1 MNLSLVRE
9 AKVAPHQAM
18 LVEAMLLASVADA
31 VVFAAW
37 WGVEQLVRLTQ
48 QAGGV
53 FLVMY
58 GLLFTSVS

>member
-1 MNLSLVRE
+1 MNVSLVRE
-9 AKVAPHQAM
+9 AKVAPRQTM

-37 WGVEQLVRLTQ
+37 WGVEQLVGLAQ
-48 QAGGV
+48 WACGV

>member
-1 MNLSLVRE
+1 
-9 AKVAPHQAM
+9 M

-31 VVFAAW
+31 VVVAAW
-37 WGVEQLVRLTQ
+37 WGVEQLVRLAQ
-48 QAGGV
+48 RACGV

>member
-1 MNLSLVRE
+1 MF
-9 AKVAPHQAM
+9 
-18 LVEAMLLASVADA
+18 VEAMLLASVADA

-48 QAGGV
+48 QACGV
-53 FLVMY
+53 VLVMY